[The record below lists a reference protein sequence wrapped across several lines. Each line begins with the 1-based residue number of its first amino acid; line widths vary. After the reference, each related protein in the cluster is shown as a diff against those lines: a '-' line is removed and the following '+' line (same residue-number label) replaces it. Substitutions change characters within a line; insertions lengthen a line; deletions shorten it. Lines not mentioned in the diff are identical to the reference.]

1 VLFGDPIPGQHHT
14 KIYYQKILSKG
25 HLLMIFFSLNSG
37 FYRKN
42 KLKISPLNIVDRRY
56 LEEKFNW
63 IPTSFPTLGLYAMI
77 AS

>member
-1 VLFGDPIPGQHHT
+1 
-14 KIYYQKILSKG
+14 
-25 HLLMIFFSLNSG
+25 MIFFSLNSG